1 MLDSTALSSCPLFS
15 LNRSSVSSSM
25 VLSVWKGTIFDK
37 PDWLLF
43 ESKTNWFTDFSTPMA
58 TICFALQLLKSR
70 TPRATAFTVPT
81 GWRPQRGTYNLPTH
95 AQGGWLGGNT
105 LAHTHTFFLALHLT
119 RRKKR
124 KGRSRKYVWSRS
136 ECARES
142 SQSSCDCKIIFVC
155 AIFCRFLMI

>member
-105 LAHTHTFFLALHLT
+105 LAHTHTLFFWRYTSRAE
-119 RRKKR
+119 KKE
-124 KGRSRKYVWSRS
+124 KGGAGSMYEAGVSVQERQ
-136 ECARES
+136 S
-142 SQSSCDCKIIFVC
+142 SQSSCDCKIIFCVQYFVC
-155 AIFCRFLMI
+155 S